1 MINFVTHNNLK
12 GVDRIV
18 PIGDSLNIGLIW
30 DGIDLRRSLS
40 RAISI
45 T

>member
-1 MINFVTHNNLK
+1 MVDFVKNNNLK

-18 PIGDSLNIGLIW
+18 PIGEALEIGLVW

-40 RAISI
+40 RII
-45 T
+45 DIN